1 MILWNKFKD
10 DGCILLY
17 VSFYFP
23 LPQICVVLPD
33 PDLTQLSSTFSNL
46 RDVYLYNISQECNL
60 NWTLFVLEAAP
71 SLKNLYITVINYMH
85 LYITV
90 NYMHSLIFPVA

>member
-1 MILWNKFKD
+1 MTLWNKFKD
-10 DGCILLY
+10 DGCILFY
-17 VSFYFP
+17 IFYFP

-71 SLKNLYITVINYMH
+71 SLKNLYITV
-85 LYITV
+85 
-90 NYMHSLIFPVA
+90 NYMHSLFFL